1 MKEFPM
7 PSIYQA
13 APQFTTDA
21 VVDGGEVKKVSLS
34 DYKGK
39 WLVLFFY
46 PLDFTFVCPTE
57 ITQFR
62 DLLKDFKSAGAEVL
76 GCSVDSAHSHKAWL
90 KRDLG
95 DPLLSDLTHRI
106 ARDYGVLLEDKGIA
120 TRGTFIIDPDQ
131 KIQYMG
137 IHNTDVGREGREIL
151 RVVQA
156 LQSGELCGAGWKKGD
171 NFVKPKGA

>member
-1 MKEFPM
+1 MPM
-7 PSIYQA
+7 IDQA

-21 VVDGGEVKKVSLS
+21 VVDGGDFKKISLA

-39 WLVLFFY
+39 WVCLFFY

-62 DLLKDFKSAGAEVL
+62 DHLKDFRAAGAEVL
-76 GCSVDSAHSHKAWL
+76 GCSVDSVHSHKAWL

-95 DPLLSDLTHRI
+95 DLGYPLLADLTHRV
-106 ARDYGVLLEDKGIA
+106 ARDYGVLLEEKGIA
-120 TRGTFIIDPDQ
+120 TRGTFIIDPEQ

-137 IHNTDVGREGREIL
+137 IHNTAVGRDAKEIL
-151 RVVQA
+151 RVLQA

-171 NFVKPKGA
+171 APVRPGK